1 MPPDHRRVLRTLGL
15 GLALASL
22 PGCTAER
29 SELPPG
35 RLPNFVFILIDDLG
49 WTDTGR
55 YGSTFY
61 ETPHIDRLADAGV
74 RFTDAYAASPV
85 CSPTRASIL
94 TGKHPA
100 RLNIT
105 DWIGGR
111 QRGALLP
118 AEYEHQLPL
127 DEITIAEALR
137 EAGYATGFIGKWHL
151 GDPPYFPENQ
161 GFDLNVA
168 GHGAGHPACY
178 FYPYRSEQGRSTAW
192 DVPGLEDG
200 AAGEYLTDRLTQ
212 EALRFIEAHRAEPFL
227 LSLSHYAVH
236 TPIQSKPEL
245 EEKYRAKATSLA
257 PAVGLPFQSESG
269 RALTRQHQNDP
280 AYAGMVESVDESLGR
295 IVEKLAELALT
306 ENTVVIFT
314 SDNGGLTTLA
324 GERRA
329 PTAVQPLRGG
339 KGWLYEGGIRVPL
352 IIRWPGVAAPG
363 SVSSEP
369 VTSAD
374 IYPTML
380 EMAGLELRPEQH
392 RDGRSLV
399 PILRGNSALGRAA
412 LYWHFP
418 HYHGSGNRP
427 SGAVRAADHKLIE
440 WFEDGRVEL
449 YDLRE
454 DIGER
459 EDLSDRLPA
468 KTEELRAMLNA
479 WRGELDARMPTPNPE
494 RR

>member
-22 PGCTAER
+22 TGCTAER
-29 SELPPG
+29 SEPPSG
-35 RLPNFVFILIDDLG
+35 RLPNIVFILIDDLG

-61 ETPHIDRLADAGV
+61 ETPHINRLADAGM
-74 RFTDAYAASPV
+74 RFTNAYASSPV

-111 QRGALLP
+111 QRGVLLP
-118 AEYEHQLPL
+118 ADYEHQLPL
-127 DEITIAEALR
+127 DELTVAEALQ

-161 GFDLNVA
+161 GFDVNIA
-168 GHGAGHPACY
+168 GHGAGHPASY
-178 FYPYRSEQGRSTAW
+178 FYPYRAEEGRSTAW

-200 AAGEYLTDRLTQ
+200 APGEYLTDRLTQ
-212 EALRFIEAHRAEPFL
+212 EALRFIEAHRDQPFL
-227 LSLSHYAVH
+227 LFLSHYAVH

-245 EEKYRAKATSLA
+245 EEKFRAKATSLPPA
-257 PAVGLPFQSESG
+257 PHPPFQSESG
-269 RALTRQHQNDP
+269 RALTRQHQDDP
-280 AYAGMVESVDESLGR
+280 VYAGMVASVDESVGR
-295 IVEKLAELALT
+295 IMEKLAELTLT
-306 ENTVVIFT
+306 DNTVVIFT

-324 GERRA
+324 GERWA
-329 PTAVQPLRGG
+329 PTAVQPLRAG

-352 IIRWPGVAAPG
+352 IIYWPDVVAPV
-363 SVSSEP
+363 SVSNEP

-374 IYPTML
+374 LYPTML
-380 EMAGLELRPEQH
+380 GVAGLELRPAQH
-392 RDGRSLV
+392 RDGRSLI
-399 PILRGNSALGRAA
+399 PILRGDSAFERAA

-427 SGAVRAADHKLIE
+427 SGAVRAGDHKLIE

-449 YDLRE
+449 YDLRA

-459 EDLSDRLPA
+459 EDLSDRFPA

-479 WRGELDARMPTPNPE
+479 WRGELDARMPKPDPE
-494 RR
+494 HR